1 VTRLA
6 TLVVGIAFGAAALAG
21 CGGGGGDQAAGG
33 GGGDTSGETANTP
46 DEFVPDSPGPS
57 AAFRSGKIYCGLYPL
72 EELARQNGV
81 AAKAEV
87 VARAYSKL
95 ETGAKDREDA
105 YKGCLAGIKG
115 K

>member
-21 CGGGGGDQAAGG
+21 CGGGGGGGGQAGG
-33 GGGDTSGETANTP
+33 GETSGEAGNTP

-57 AAFRSGKIYCGLYPL
+57 AAYRSGKIYCGLYPL
-72 EELARQNGV
+72 DELARQNGV
-81 AAKAEV
+81 PAKPEA
-87 VARAYSKL
+87 VARAYSKI
-95 ETGAKDREDA
+95 ETGAKDRADA

-115 K
+115 D

>member
-1 VTRLA
+1 VRRPA
-6 TLVVGIAFGAAALAG
+6 TLVLALALVPALLAG
-21 CGGGGGDQAAGG
+21 CGGGGGQASGG
-33 GGGDTSGETANTP
+33 NTSEQNANTP

-57 AAFRSGKIYCGLYPL
+57 PAFRSGKIYCGLYPL
-72 EELARQNGV
+72 DELARQNGV
-81 AAKAEV
+81 AAKPET

-105 YKGCLAGIKG
+105 YKGCLAGIKA